1 MDAIVYFYME
11 KQAMKIIFLGTGTS
25 QGVPVIAC
33 SCRVCSSTDL
43 KDKRFRS
50 SILIEIN
57 NKAIIIDTGPDFRSQ
72 MLANQVQQLN
82 AVLFTHEHKDHIA
95 GLDDIRP
102 FNFKQQEPISVYA
115 SERVEKAIKREF
127 HYIFADKKYP
137 GIPEISLH
145 QIDLEPFTIFQNI
158 KITPIQVKHFLMP
171 VLGFRINNFT
181 YITDAKTIEKKEI
194 EKIKGTEILVI
205 NALRIEP
212 HPAHF
217 NLDEALQFI
226 NLIKPKKAFLTHISH
241 LFGTHKE
248 IEKLIPENVFVS
260 YDGLQLDS

>member
-1 MDAIVYFYME
+1 
-11 KQAMKIIFLGTGTS
+11 MKITFLGTGTS

-33 SCRVCSSTDL
+33 SCIVCSSTDL

-50 SILIEIN
+50 SIWIEIN
-57 NKAIIIDTGPDFRSQ
+57 DKAIVIDTGPDFRSQ
-72 MLANQVQQLN
+72 MLANNVQRLD

-102 FNFKQQEPISVYA
+102 FNFKQQAPISVYA
-115 SERVEKAIKREF
+115 SEGVEKAIKREF

-137 GIPEISLH
+137 GIPEISLR
-145 QIDLEPFTIFQNI
+145 QIDLNPFTICENI
-158 KITPIQVKHFLMP
+158 KVTPIEVKHYLMP

-181 YITDAKTIEKKEI
+181 YITDAKTIESQEI
-194 EKIKGTEILVI
+194 EKIKGTETLVI
-205 NALRIEP
+205 NALRIES

-226 NLIKPKKAFLTHISH
+226 SLIKPKRAFLTHISH

-248 IEKLIPENVFVS
+248 IEKMLPENVFVS
-260 YDGLQLDS
+260 YDGLQIDA